1 MQNKPVFRFANVLMR
16 VVRNFWTETDENRHY
31 LSVYMIFEVIT
42 MQLPKVCFAL
52 PKIEKILKE
61 CERNKSKYLF
71 WDQGKFHEILR
82 IFR

>member
-1 MQNKPVFRFANVLMR
+1 MR
-16 VVRNFWTETDENRHY
+16 VARNFWVESEENNHY
-31 LSVYMIFEVIT
+31 LSVYMLFEVIT

-61 CERNKSKYLF
+61 CARNESKYLF
-71 WDQGKFHEILR
+71 WGEGKFHEIHI